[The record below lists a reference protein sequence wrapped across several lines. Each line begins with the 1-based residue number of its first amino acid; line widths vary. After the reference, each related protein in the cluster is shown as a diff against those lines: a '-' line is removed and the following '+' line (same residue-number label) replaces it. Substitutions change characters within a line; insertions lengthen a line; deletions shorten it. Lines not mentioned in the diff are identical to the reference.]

1 MKETALHIAA
11 RVKDGEKC
19 ALMLLKSGAGP
30 NLATH
35 DGQTP
40 VHVAAKYGNLNT
52 LLLLLEDGG
61 DPQFKNKVS
70 ITIEFNYVQV
80 LKIYFCLQKGET
92 PLHLASRGCRPDVV
106 KHLINYTKEQK
117 GEDHAALY
125 VNEVNETDESALHYV
140 CAVSKED
147 VETPNADRE
156 VVKLLLENG
165 ADIKLQTRQH
175 ESAFH
180 YLARAGNNDVLMEM
194 IAHMSP
200 TDAQKALNRQN
211 VNGWTPLLI
220 ASRKGIVTF
229 RN

>member
-1 MKETALHIAA
+1 M
-11 RVKDGEKC
+11 KDGEKC

-40 VHVAAKYGNLNT
+40 VHVAAKYGNLQT

-61 DPQFKNKVS
+61 DPQFKNKVCTPH
-70 ITIEFNYVQV
+70 ICTNIVK
-80 LKIYFCLQKGET
+80 LKLSSYLLQKGET

-106 KHLINYTKEQK
+106 KHLINYVKEHK
-117 GEDHAALY
+117 SEETAAAY
-125 VNEVNETDESALHYV
+125 VNEVTDSDESALHYV

-147 VETPNADRE
+147 VEVPNADRE

-165 ADIKLQTRQH
+165 ADVKLQTKQH

-180 YLARAGNNDVLMEM
+180 YLAVAGNNDVLMEM

-220 ASRKGIVTF
+220 ASRKG
-229 RN
+229 RRHKN